1 MIEEDVIEEHNGV
14 YGGKWHIV
22 SPEGFDLPEGLE
34 YLKNSWEG
42 DTQKYKANI
51 VVKNI
56 PLRIT
61 FEGIYSLLWRANTER
76 VVLEICMDNEKDSL
90 LNFKKAPF
98 LFLDELVVRDSCIT
112 IKDIADVILAGVWTG
127 VSCRF
132 SNNIFVSK
140 DFDDLDFLENYFRK
154 KTNKFKQ
161 RSIGILDLRYCNFS
175 AEETEVLRNKLKCCG
190 CCNLLI

>member
-1 MIEEDVIEEHNGV
+1 MYKILVPVDGSEESEKAITQAVHLAQLEQAKLIFYFVVNIQQAAISVHLCQEIIDSLTEEGNRILGEI
-14 YGGKWHIV
+14 KE
-22 SPEGFDLPEGLE
+22 SLPEGLE

-61 FEGIYSLLWRANTER
+61 FEEIYSLLWRANTER

-112 IKDIADVILAGVWTG
+112 IKDIADDTSGDYRKLLVELA
-127 VSCRF
+127 SH
-132 SNNIFVSK
+132 
-140 DFDDLDFLENYFRK
+140 
-154 KTNKFKQ
+154 
-161 RSIGILDLRYCNFS
+161 
-175 AEETEVLRNKLKCCG
+175 
-190 CCNLLI
+190 

>member
-1 MIEEDVIEEHNGV
+1 
-14 YGGKWHIV
+14 
-22 SPEGFDLPEGLE
+22 
-34 YLKNSWEG
+34 
-42 DTQKYKANI
+42 
-51 VVKNI
+51 
-56 PLRIT
+56 
-61 FEGIYSLLWRANTER
+61 
-76 VVLEICMDNEKDSL
+76 MDNEKDSL

-112 IKDIADVILAGVWTG
+112 IKDIADAILAGVWTG

-175 AEETEVLRNKLKCCG
+175 TEETEVLRNKLKCCG